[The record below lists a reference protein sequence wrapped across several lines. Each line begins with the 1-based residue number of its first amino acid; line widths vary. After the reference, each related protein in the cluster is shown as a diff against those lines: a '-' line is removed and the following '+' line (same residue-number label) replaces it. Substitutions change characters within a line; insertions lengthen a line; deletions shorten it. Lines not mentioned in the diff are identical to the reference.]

1 MSQLKKNIIAN
12 LVGSGWVALMGIVF
26 IPVYIKFL
34 GIDSYGLIGI
44 YASLQALFGLLDIGL
59 STTLNREMARLS
71 GQTNMAREMRDLV
84 RTLESIYWILG
95 LVIAA
100 AVMLL
105 APLIAN
111 YWIQPGK
118 LSPRTI
124 QQAIMIMGLTIAFQF
139 FFTFYAG
146 GLLGLQKQILLNT
159 IIIIINTLKF
169 AGVILVLWLIS
180 PSIQAFFIWQ
190 SLVGI
195 LATFLVAHF
204 LWKNLPPSGQRAG
217 FRIRFLQEI
226 WQFALGMGGINIL
239 ALILTQMDK
248 IILSK
253 MLTLENFGYYTLAS
267 GVAVTLYSLI
277 SPLFNAAYPK
287 FTQLVSSGDQF
298 ELKKLYHGLCQLM
311 SVIII
316 PSALVIAFFSPEI
329 LLLWTRNPVIA
340 EHTHT
345 ILSLLIVGTA
355 LNGLMGLPYALQ
367 LAHGWTKLAFSSN
380 LIAVI
385 ILVPAIIYMTKWY
398 GPVGAASV
406 WIALNCMYILI
417 TVQFMHRRLLP
428 EEKWRWYV
436 QDLGMPIG
444 LTLLVA
450 MAWAFFLPPGISS
463 FWLILYLG
471 MVWLNCV
478 IAAILVTPQL
488 YSIIHDYLIARKV
501 FKNWRIYHS

>member
-1 MSQLKKNIIAN
+1 VSQLKKNIIAN
-12 LVGSGWVALMGIVF
+12 LVGSGWVVLMGIVC

-44 YASLQALFGLLDIGL
+44 YTSLQALFGLLDIGL

-95 LVIAA
+95 LVIAGA
-100 AVMLL
+100 IILL

-124 QQAIMIMGLTIAFQF
+124 QHAIMIMGLAIAFQF
-139 FFTFYAG
+139 FFTFYSG
-146 GLLGLQKQILLNT
+146 GLLGLQKQILLNI

-169 AGVILVLWLIS
+169 PGVILVLWLIS

-190 SLVGI
+190 SLVSI

-204 LWKNLPPSGQRAG
+204 LWKNLPSSGQRAG
-217 FRIRFLQEI
+217 FRIRFLQEV
-226 WQFALGMGGINIL
+226 WQFTLGMGGINIL

-248 IILSK
+248 IVLSK

-277 SPLFNAAYPK
+277 GPIFNAAYPK
-287 FTQLVSSGDQF
+287 FTQLVSIGDQF

-316 PSALVIAFFSPEI
+316 PPTLVIAFFSSEI
-329 LLLWTRNPVIA
+329 LLLWTRNSVIA
-340 EHTHT
+340 KQSHT

-355 LNGLMGLPYALQ
+355 LNGLMALPYALQ
-367 LAHGWTKLAFSSN
+367 IASGWTKLTFYTN
-380 LIAVI
+380 LIAVV
-385 ILVPAIIYMTKWY
+385 ILVPSIMYMTKWY
-398 GPVGAASV
+398 GSVGAAIV
-406 WIALNCMYILI
+406 WVALNCSYIIINIQL
-417 TVQFMHRRLLP
+417 MHRRLMP
-428 EEKWRWYV
+428 DEKRRWYF
-436 QDLGMPIG
+436 QDIGMPIG
-444 LTLLVA
+444 LTLLIA
-450 MAWAFFLPPGISS
+450 MCWTFFLPQGISG
-463 FWLILYLG
+463 FWLLLYL
-471 MVWLNCV
+471 VIIWLTCV
-478 IAAILVTPQL
+478 IAAILGAPQL
-488 YSIIHDYLIARKV
+488 SHLIYVNLTVK
-501 FKNWRIYHS
+501 KETKSLEI

>member
-1 MSQLKKNIIAN
+1 VSQLKKNIIAN

-26 IPVYIKFL
+26 IPVYINFL

-44 YASLQALFGLLDIGL
+44 YTSLQALFGLMDIGL

-71 GQTNMAREMRDLV
+71 GQTNMARDMRDLV

-95 LVIAA
+95 LVIIG

-139 FFTFYAG
+139 FFTFYSG
-146 GLLGLQKQILLNT
+146 GLLGLQKQVLLNT

-190 SLVGI
+190 SLVGV

-204 LWKNLPPSGQRAG
+204 LWKNLPSSGQRAG

-253 MLTLENFGYYTLAS
+253 MLTLEYFGYYTLAS

-287 FTQLVSSGDQF
+287 FTQLVSIGDQF

-316 PSALVIAFFSPEI
+316 PPTLVIAFFSSEI
-329 LLLWTRNPVIA
+329 LLLWTRNSVIA
-340 EHTHT
+340 EKSHT

-355 LNGLMGLPYALQ
+355 LNGLMCLPYALQ
-367 LAHGWTKLAFSSN
+367 LATGWTKLTFYTN

-385 ILVPAIIYMTKWY
+385 ILVPSIIYMTKWY
-398 GPVGAASV
+398 GSVGAATV
-406 WIALNCMYILI
+406 WVALNCSYIIINIQL
-417 TVQFMHRRLLP
+417 MHRRLLP
-428 EEKWRWYV
+428 EEKWKWYF
-436 QDLGMPIG
+436 QDVGLPVG
-444 LTLLVA
+444 LTLLIT
-450 MAWAFFLPPGISS
+450 MGWAFFLPQGIST
-463 FWLILYLG
+463 FWLILYLFII
-471 MVWLNCV
+471 WLSCV
-478 IAAILVTPQL
+478 IAAILGVPQL
-488 YSIIHDYLIARKV
+488 YSIIHDIFNRK
-501 FKNWRIYHS
+501 KSIINI